1 MLNPTLLLMAHYGG
15 IMLLVLALCVEYLIF
30 RRGLNM
36 LRVHRLLLADG
47 VAALALFSIFASGC
61 LLALEHASSV
71 AQLFAHPAHGLK
83 VALFLLIVG
92 SLDYPSRLFYRW
104 RRALRLG
111 KAPMISIQQYFRVVW
126 ILRGNLVMVALLAVL
141 TKQLSL

>member
-15 IMLLVLALCVEYLIF
+15 IMLLILALCVEYLIF

-83 VALFLLIVG
+83 VGLFLLIVG